1 MESKIRD
8 EEWILSLLPFLIGG
22 MNYVSTNNYIISIL
36 PIGRAY
42 KNEWEMKT
50 MSRFWYWVV
59 KTIRSNKYCNKC
71 CLICEYYEECKR
83 DIGL

>member
-8 EEWILSLLPFLIGG
+8 EEWILSLVPFLIGG

-59 KTIRSNKYCNKC
+59 KTIRSNK
-71 CLICEYYEECKR
+71 IA
-83 DIGL
+83 ISVV